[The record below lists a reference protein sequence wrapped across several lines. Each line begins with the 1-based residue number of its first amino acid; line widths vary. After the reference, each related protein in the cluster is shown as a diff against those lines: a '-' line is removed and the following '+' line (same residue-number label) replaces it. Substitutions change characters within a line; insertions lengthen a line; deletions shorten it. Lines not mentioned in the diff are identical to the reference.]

1 MLLLNEQVPISTM
14 ARYGRYLGLQMSI
27 RDYTVKQKLIMSYR
41 PLLTY
46 IELLSST
53 YGLEFLKPVR
63 MAHKLR

>member
-1 MLLLNEQVPISTM
+1 M

-27 RDYTVKQKLIMSYR
+27 RDYTVKQKLIMPYR
-41 PLLTY
+41 PQLTY